1 MINLFYCVLNSPDD
15 DTSHE
20 TYLAR
25 GSPLPCLA
33 TGGITNCTLHLVST
47 GNVGLQ
53 NITVPDQGSGCPMV
67 SYLAPGADHNCTMSR
82 SVSQSNFDDWDTNG
96 TRLFLQASVTALPT
110 GVVAT
115 AQVSNYINGTI
126 PLLSRPS
133 LIKVSAVVSPN
144 SIWHPGK
151 GLCAACSMDTFR
163 KSLLLEGLEG
173 VSESNAMN

>member
-1 MINLFYCVLNSPDD
+1 MNCCTLVRDNNPAMQP
-15 DTSHE
+15 SHR
-20 TYLAR
+20 LQ
-25 GSPLPCLA
+25 SCMCSLLPYLA
-33 TGGITNCTLHLVST
+33 TGGITNCTLRLVNT

-82 SVSQSNFDDWDTNG
+82 AVSQPDFDDWDTNG

-115 AQVSNYINGTI
+115 AQVSNSINGTI

-151 GLCAACSMDTFR
+151 GSYMCCLQH
-163 KSLLLEGLEG
+163 
-173 VSESNAMN
+173 